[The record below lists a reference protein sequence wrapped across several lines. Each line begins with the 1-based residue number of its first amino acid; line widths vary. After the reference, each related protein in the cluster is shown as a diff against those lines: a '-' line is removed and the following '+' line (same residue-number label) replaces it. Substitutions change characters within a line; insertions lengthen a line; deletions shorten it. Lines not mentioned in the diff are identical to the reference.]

1 MNSTSTHS
9 RLRPTLLALTAAL
22 FAAPTFAQESTPP
35 EGGVIS
41 VNVQGRIEANDPT
54 NTVTSVLEG
63 EGNTGFVPVFDKNWN
78 EVNPQKQTVTVA
90 SAKNE
95 TGAATSATITLRMG
109 GSWHLTAKGS
119 AESRAARQE
128 RLGWMGMGYCE
139 VSDTAQD
146 ELELRDIPYTQY
158 SLILYLASDHTDA
171 ANKWAPVKVTSGET
185 VTYYSYP
192 NGPTED
198 NAAVSS
204 AENPGNWGAVADV
217 ISVDNT
223 GTYGHDVVLIPGL
236 SGDVSVDLGTH
247 GHPTCSGLAGLQIV
261 CTGEIILPIE
271 PVTFEGVPEGW
282 GTAPTEAYTATVS
295 GTTQLEL
302 LPLARQEPE
311 GARARNVM
319 YITGATNT
327 PTVYGIT
334 DETQGDKSTLE
345 RDVWLKV
352 SGGAYASI
360 IGGKDNG
367 WENNHANAI
376 NGNLLTEL
384 SGDVTATKVVGANV
398 GGGNGSND
406 GALPY
411 VGDTLVT
418 IAGNAKV
425 SGSIVGS
432 TVSQHRFVPTHTGN
446 STVRVYALQDTT
458 GDGGYAAAPT
468 AIVGGS
474 MSNVTNTNTSS
485 GATQTGNATVEVVLD
500 DGAGSFVKPIYGG
513 SANISNGTGSF
524 AITGNTAVTIDAN
537 GVTFLDG
544 IYAGGKGPKATVSST
559 ATVTLKGGVFI
570 GEVAPGVVTDETVTT
585 GTSALVIEAAEGKTV
600 DVSNAIIGTFDSTS
614 VTLSGGTLALGAMRL
629 PEATLAEG
637 ASGTITIALS
647 TADVAA
653 GSVTLCKFAGE
664 TVPEGLTV
672 SAPDLQVG
680 TWAAQVVEGNL
691 CYVRTD
697 AAQDITWTTPAE
709 GSNWSAGLPDF
720 KPGDNATFGTNEANE
735 SVTLDQDILAGS
747 VTVSGDYTLNGSGAL
762 SADTVTVAEG
772 GTLTLGKETLTSARY
787 VRLHI
792 TKRTASGNNAD
803 GIAVAEVALFKG
815 GEQLSWEGAT
825 AIATSTSGTHP
836 AANLING
843 NLNDK
848 WMWTAGTTFSVD
860 LTFDAGAGKTF
871 EFDGYNLATADQNGR
886 NPTVWEL
893 QVSNDGTSYTTVD
906 TRTYEDEVATAWVTK
921 SWISES
927 PLALSNPVFGDVAIT
942 VAEGVTVNGALTAAG
957 DIEGDV
963 TFGETGTLKLTAG
976 TFLMINGEVTAQEG
990 GIVLD
995 TSAVMAEGYVG
1006 QTFLVAQ
1013 KGLSFTGVPEG
1024 FVVNE
1029 VQMTDV
1035 LSQYI
1040 LAKDAPFPWKA
1051 TLTGDT
1057 TWTEATWMDANGEA
1071 IAPTQWEVISALRT
1085 SAVEITVNGTATLS
1099 DLPYYIGGLTVVGTA
1114 PLTLSGGP
1122 LHTSSLTVE
1131 AGAELHTDTAQ
1142 FVVTALNDETPA
1154 SVTVN
1159 GTWVMNT
1166 SSGYTLPAI
1175 SGTGTVVKTGAGT
1188 LSLGS
1193 GTTVTPIVR
1202 VEEGVLAL
1210 ASDGAYADIPNIEV
1224 VGDAIFGID
1233 KWNNTI
1239 TDAEATI
1246 TLIDGGAIRLQNGNG
1261 TNNHR
1266 NRKITAA
1273 VVVDNDGSVEKA
1285 ARILGSSNGNSSNF
1299 AGGIS
1304 GKGTLLFTGGNA
1316 NGYSI
1321 REVGVADGL
1330 DGVLKLRVAD
1340 ANSDGSGDGGAA
1352 RITFAVDSTYT
1363 GGTEI
1368 VNLLHTAAADA
1379 LGKGPVTIEATGRLV
1394 VDSGTTLNVY
1404 GAIKSAGTITG
1415 AIALQNGASIDA
1427 SAGAVTFDTLSV
1439 AEGATIPVTLPAEA
1453 AIGTEL
1459 ATWTTGSAD
1468 AVAFSADL
1476 AAGLALAVDGTT
1488 LKVVEGAPSV
1498 DLTWNT
1504 GAGDWATGLPGYA
1517 AGANVTFGPN
1527 TETGAENV
1535 VVPADTPAA
1544 GAVTISGDYALGAE
1558 NFGAASLEVTETG
1571 SLTLL
1576 GQPIS
1581 ARFVTFKP
1589 LMGGPISEF
1598 TLYLN
1603 GKEVDL
1609 SGMTLN
1615 SLSVTDATNAVDGS
1629 IGTEASFV
1637 VGNEGTFIQIDAGE
1651 GRLISFDSY
1660 NVATGADASK
1670 FPVGWNVLA
1679 RDTNDVTVD
1688 LDHPY
1693 TDIVGLQTPPTE
1705 AATYVWAEPKALAG
1719 STGSKLTVTDTVTIA
1734 GTVGGNGTI
1743 TAKSIAFAEGAT
1755 IKPTGVGYFIL
1766 TANEFTGK
1774 KELALDL
1781 SALNLPAEAD
1791 PTTNVYVLITS
1802 VKTDFTFTGVPE
1814 GYRVRNLGGNGYVL
1828 TKNFTQPFSAEV
1840 GAGTTTWANLKWTD
1854 AEGVEIPDPLL
1865 ELLAGDVANL
1875 EFALTATAEGAAVQV
1890 AAREPGTLTINESAY
1905 QLTLTTPTPVAFEPA
1920 ALTVNGDLYVGDGAL
1935 TLPAET
1941 TLNAKLTYA
1950 TFSRAV
1956 VSGKVTG
1963 TGSIVKTQGG
1973 TLAIAEGANI
1983 GVNIEVQAGA
1993 LAPAADTTLGA
2004 DLTLADGTT
2013 LDLSAGVPLAITG
2026 TLTVP
2031 GIVDGTDAP
2040 TITVNLAA
2048 DFVAT
2053 EEPQTLVT
2061 YTALDSGEL
2070 EPAAIAFTGVT
2081 AENWLV
2087 DFGEKAITV
2096 EAQATIPLPEGVV
2109 GDETGGFSEDAQAA
2123 ILGAVAGTEGVTSV
2137 TSVTLTLNGQSADTA
2152 TFNDLA
2158 ACVADLPLSVSV
2170 DENGV
2175 ATVTAAC
2182 NLTITSIEIAD
2193 GKVVV
2198 AATLTGADGETTP
2211 LTLNEG
2217 VKVELVPVTLDGTEP
2232 GDVLGTAEVGAD
2244 GALTLPSPE
2253 ATAGTVL
2260 FKVRLT
2266 PPTAQ

>member
-1 MNSTSTHS
+1 MNSTSTYS
-9 RLRPTLLALTAAL
+9 RLRPTLLALTALAGFYTHAELPTDALSYYSGFDTGTDFTPTQGDGRWNTADKSVGPTFVTIVGTNRAIDLAQTDGWTTSAGQTVLSADATAFTIAVRAKLGTADNGLL
-22 FAAPTFAQESTPP
+22 FAFGNKTNGGLAFRRDDAAGKFVISTGLDNERIVYTPTAPSDYVYRTYILTYDAAQEQSLTLYVDDATTAVGTGTV
-35 EGGVIS
+35 EGALIATQFQWSKRFAGMVGTETAGTGAIDAMGVWTKALS
-41 VNVQGRIEANDPT
+41 EEERAAALAAMAP
-54 NTVTSVLEG
+54 
-63 EGNTGFVPVFDKNWN
+63 
-78 EVNPQKQTVTVA
+78 
-90 SAKNE
+90 KNE
-95 TGAATSATITLRMG
+95 AITF
-109 GSWHLTAKGS
+109 TA
-119 AESRAARQE
+119 
-128 RLGWMGMGYCE
+128 
-139 VSDTAQD
+139 
-146 ELELRDIPYTQY
+146 I
-158 SLILYLASDHTDA
+158 
-171 ANKWAPVKVTSGET
+171 
-185 VTYYSYP
+185 
-192 NGPTED
+192 
-198 NAAVSS
+198 
-204 AENPGNWGAVADV
+204 
-217 ISVDNT
+217 
-223 GTYGHDVVLIPGL
+223 
-236 SGDVSVDLGTH
+236 
-247 GHPTCSGLAGLQIV
+247 
-261 CTGEIILPIE
+261 
-271 PVTFEGVPEGW
+271 PEGW
-282 GTAPTEAYTATVS
+282 GTVPTEAYPVEVADGTVS
-295 GTTQLEL
+295 LEAI
-302 LPLARQEPE
+302 PAARQTLDE
-311 GARARNVM
+311 RAANVAQVWD
-319 YITGATNT
+319 ATNT
-327 PTVYGIT
+327 PTVYGIG
-334 DETQGDKSTLE
+334 DEGVVIDEGNPIT
-345 RDVWLKV
+345 RDVWLKLSKANFATV
-352 SGGAYASI
+352 V
-360 IGGKDNG
+360 GGKGNG
-367 WENNHANAI
+367 WGEYGGTKGLANANAI
-376 NGNLLTEL
+376 TGNIVVELTGSGTRAQQVIGALTGCGNGG
-384 SGDVTATKVVGANV
+384 SGDAKPFA
-398 GGGNGSND
+398 GN
-406 GALPY
+406 
-411 VGDTLVT
+411 TLVT
-418 IAGNAKV
+418 IADGAKV
-425 SGSIVGS
+425 TGNVVGAVVAGH
-432 TVSQHRFVPTHTGN
+432 TKKQPFTGN
-446 STVRVYALQDTT
+446 STVRILALQDTVT
-458 GDGGYAAAPT
+458 DSHSLNGDVT
-468 AIVGGS
+468 AGHI
-474 MSNVTNTNTSS
+474 
-485 GATQTGNATVEVVLD
+485 
-500 DGAGSFVKPIYGG
+500 IGG
-513 SANISNGTGSF
+513 SATATAAADNRGNSGS
-524 AITGNTAVTIDAN
+524 AITGNTAVEVTLAEGTEGTFLPSIYGASFANDAAPHTVSGTSSVTIDAPV
-537 GVTFLDG
+537 GVTFFGD
-544 IYAGGKGPKATVSST
+544 IVAGGSGSGVSVAGAATL
-559 ATVTLKGGVFI
+559 TLKGGTF
-570 GEVAPGVVTDETVTT
+570 VANLLPVANGATT

-629 PEATLAEG
+629 PEPTLAAD

-647 TADVAA
+647 MEEIAD

-680 TWAAQVVEGNL
+680 TWAAQVVEGTL
-691 CYVRTD
+691 RYVRTD
-697 AAQDITWTTPAE
+697 AAQDLEWTTPAE
-709 GSNWSAGLPDF
+709 GTDWSDGLSGF

-735 SVTLDQDILAGS
+735 SVTLDQDILAGA

-762 SADTVTVAEG
+762 SADTVTVAED

-906 TRTYEDEVATAWVTK
+906 TRTYEDEVATAWATK
-921 SWISES
+921 SWIFEA

-957 DIEGDV
+957 GIVGDV

-976 TFLMINGEVTAQEG
+976 TFLMISGVVTAQEG
-990 GIVLD
+990 GVALD

-1006 QTFLVAQ
+1006 QTVLVAQ

-1040 LAKDAPFPWKA
+1040 LAKNAPFPWKA

-1057 TWTEATWMDANGEA
+1057 TWIKATWTAANGVTVDPA
-1071 IAPTQWEVISALRT
+1071 QWMVTYAPSVS
-1085 SAVEITVNGTATLS
+1085 VELTVESETTLS
-1099 DLPYYIGGLTVVGTA
+1099 DLPVAVGAITIKGTA

-1142 FVVTALNDETPA
+1142 FVVTALNDATPA

-1159 GTWVMNT
+1159 GTWVMNA

-1175 SGTGTVVKTGAGT
+1175 SGTGTVVKTGTGTLSLNSGTVVEPTLHIQAGT
-1188 LSLGS
+1188 LSLPSTS
-1193 GTTVTPIVR
+1193 GNGYGDFYTDVPNVIV
-1202 VEEGVLAL
+1202 EG
-1210 ASDGAYADIPNIEV
+1210 GATLSVPQWATNV
-1224 VGDAIFGID
+1224 
-1233 KWNNTI
+1233 K
-1239 TDAEATI
+1239 DAEATF
-1246 TLIDGGAIRLQNGNG
+1246 TLRNNAIFSFANGNSYD
-1261 TNNHR
+1261 
-1266 NRKITAA
+1266 NRDIAPKFLIE
-1273 VVVDNDGSVEKA
+1273 NDGTSPTSF
-1285 ARILGSSNGNSSNF
+1285 RGSSNGDNTKLT
-1299 AGGIS
+1299 GGIS
-1304 GKGTLLFTGGNA
+1304 GKGLILFEQGGS
-1316 NGYSI
+1316 NGYTVS
-1321 REVGVADGL
+1321 GVIADGA
-1330 DGVLKLRVAD
+1330 DGTLAVRVND
-1340 ANSDGSGDGGAA
+1340 TNST
-1352 RITFAVDSTYT
+1352 ITFSGANTYT

-1368 VNLLHTAAADA
+1368 MTSLTVSNADA
-1379 LGKGPVTIEATGRLV
+1379 LGRGPVSIAEGGTLTV
-1394 VDSGTTLNVY
+1394 SGTTLNVY
-1404 GAIKSAGTITG
+1404 GAIKSAGTIAG
-1415 AIALQNGASIDA
+1415 AIALQEGASIDA

-1439 AEGATIPVTLPAEA
+1439 AEGATIPVALPADVA
-1453 AIGTEL
+1453 VGTEL
-1459 ATWTTGSAD
+1459 ATWTTGPAD

-1488 LKVVEGAPSV
+1488 LKVVEGTPSG
-1498 DLTWNT
+1498 DLTWVT
-1504 GAGDWATGLPGYA
+1504 GSTDWTTGLPGYTE
-1517 AGANVTFGPN
+1517 GANVTFGPN

-1544 GAVTISGDYALGAE
+1544 GAVTVSGDYALGAE
-1558 NFGAASLEVTETG
+1558 NFGADSLAVTADG

-1576 GQPIS
+1576 SQPIS
-1581 ARFVTFKP
+1581 ARYVTFKP
-1589 LMGGPISEF
+1589 LMGGTISEF

-1615 SLSVTDATNAVDGS
+1615 SMSVTDAAQAVDGS
-1629 IGTEASFV
+1629 IDSEAVF
-1637 VGNEGTFIQIDAGE
+1637 GQGEGMQETFIQIDAGE

-1660 NVATGADASK
+1660 NVAAGATPTA
-1670 FPVGWNVLA
+1670 FPLYWYVLA

-1705 AATYVWAEPKALAG
+1705 AATYVWAEPRALSG
-1719 STGSKLTVTDTVTIA
+1719 STGSNLAITDTVTVA

-1781 SALNLPAEAD
+1781 SALNLPVEAA

-1802 VKTDFTFTGVPE
+1802 IATDFTFTGVPE
-1814 GYRVRNLGGNGYVL
+1814 GYRVRNLGGTGYVL
-1828 TKNFTQPFSAEV
+1828 TKDFKQPFTAQV
-1840 GAGTTTWANLKWTD
+1840 RGTANWEELTWTD
-1854 AEGVEIPDPLL
+1854 ADNVEIPQIIRGYLR
-1865 ELLAGDVANL
+1865 GDMANL
-1875 EFALTATAEGAAVQV
+1875 SLALTAADANARVYVDTAAPAS
-1890 AAREPGTLTINESAY
+1890 LTINASEH
-1905 QLTLTTPTPVAFEPA
+1905 QLTLASEGIVAFEPA

-1941 TLNAKLTYA
+1941 TLNATLTYA

-1956 VSGKVTG
+1956 VSGTVTG
-1963 TGSIVKTQGG
+1963 TGSIVKTGTG
-1973 TLAIAEGANI
+1973 TLAIAEGANV

-1993 LAPAADTTLGA
+1993 LASAVNTTLGA

-2013 LDLSAGVPLAITG
+2013 LDLSAGVPLNITG

-2031 GIVDGTDAP
+2031 GIVDEADAP
-2040 TITVNLAA
+2040 VITIALAT

-2053 EEPQTLVT
+2053 EEPKTLVT
-2061 YTALDSGEL
+2061 YAALASGGL
-2070 EPAAIAFTGVT
+2070 EPADIVFTGVT

-2123 ILGAVAGTEGVTSV
+2123 ILAAVAGTEGVTSV

-2158 ACVADLPLSVSV
+2158 ACVANLPLTVTV
-2170 DENGV
+2170 EEGV

-2198 AATLTGADGETTP
+2198 AATLTGADGEAKP
-2211 LTLNEG
+2211 LTLKSG

-2266 PPTAQ
+2266 PPSAE

>member
-803 GIAVAEVALFKG
+803 GIAVAEVTLFKG

-976 TFLMINGEVTAQEG
+976 TFLMISGVVTAQEG
-990 GIVLD
+990 GVALD

-1040 LAKDAPFPWKA
+1040 LAKNAPFPWKA
-1051 TLTGDT
+1051 TLSGDT
-1057 TWTEATWMDANGEA
+1057 TWIKATWTAANGVTVDPA
-1071 IAPTQWEVISALRT
+1071 QWMVTYAPSVS
-1085 SAVEITVNGTATLS
+1085 VELTVESKTTLS
-1099 DLPYYIGGLTVVGTA
+1099 DLPVAVGAITVKGTA
-1114 PLTLSGGP
+1114 PLTLSGGQ

-1142 FVVTALNDETPA
+1142 FVVTALNDETPV

-1175 SGTGTVVKTGAGT
+1175 SGTGTVVKTGTGT
-1188 LSLGS
+1188 LSLNS
-1193 GTTVTPIVR
+1193 GTVVEPTLHIQAGTFSLPSTSSSGYGTVYTDVPNVIV
-1202 VEEGVLAL
+1202 EG
-1210 ASDGAYADIPNIEV
+1210 GATLSVPQWATNV
-1224 VGDAIFGID
+1224 R
-1233 KWNNTI
+1233 
-1239 TDAEATI
+1239 DAEATF
-1246 TLIDGGAIRLQNGNG
+1246 TLRNNAIFSFANGNSYD
-1261 TNNHR
+1261 
-1266 NRKITAA
+1266 NRDIAPKFLIE
-1273 VVVDNDGSVEKA
+1273 NDGTSPTSF
-1285 ARILGSSNGNSSNF
+1285 RGSSNGDNTKLT
-1299 AGGIS
+1299 GGIS
-1304 GKGTLLFTGGNA
+1304 GKGLILFEQGGS
-1316 NGYSI
+1316 NGYTVS
-1321 REVGVADGL
+1321 GVIADGA
-1330 DGVLKLRVAD
+1330 DGTLAVRVND
-1340 ANSDGSGDGGAA
+1340 TNST
-1352 RITFAVDSTYT
+1352 ITFSGANTYT

-1368 VNLLHTAAADA
+1368 MTSLTVSNADA
-1379 LGKGPVTIEATGRLV
+1379 LGRGAVSIAEGGTLTVNG
-1394 VDSGTTLNVY
+1394 STTLNVY
-1404 GAIKSAGTITG
+1404 GAIKSAGTIAG
-1415 AIALQNGASIDA
+1415 AIALQEGASIDA
-1427 SAGAVTFDTLSV
+1427 SAGAVAFDTLSV
-1439 AEGATIPVTLPAEA
+1439 AEGVTIPVTLPAEA

-1459 ATWTTGSAD
+1459 VTWTTGPAD
-1468 AVAFSADL
+1468 AAAFSAEL
-1476 AAGLALAVDGTT
+1476 AAGLALAVEGTT
-1488 LKVVEGAPSV
+1488 LKVVEGAPAG
-1498 DLTWNT
+1498 DLTWVT
-1504 GAGDWATGLPGYA
+1504 GSADWTTGLPGYA
-1517 AGANVTFGPN
+1517 AGANVTFGAN

-1544 GAVTISGDYALGAE
+1544 GAITVSGDYALGAE
-1558 NFGAASLEVTETG
+1558 
-1571 SLTLL
+1571 
-1576 GQPIS
+1576 
-1581 ARFVTFKP
+1581 
-1589 LMGGPISEF
+1589 
-1598 TLYLN
+1598 
-1603 GKEVDL
+1603 
-1609 SGMTLN
+1609 
-1615 SLSVTDATNAVDGS
+1615 
-1629 IGTEASFV
+1629 
-1637 VGNEGTFIQIDAGE
+1637 
-1651 GRLISFDSY
+1651 
-1660 NVATGADASK
+1660 
-1670 FPVGWNVLA
+1670 
-1679 RDTNDVTVD
+1679 
-1688 LDHPY
+1688 
-1693 TDIVGLQTPPTE
+1693 
-1705 AATYVWAEPKALAG
+1705 
-1719 STGSKLTVTDTVTIA
+1719 
-1734 GTVGGNGTI
+1734 
-1743 TAKSIAFAEGAT
+1743 
-1755 IKPTGVGYFIL
+1755 
-1766 TANEFTGK
+1766 
-1774 KELALDL
+1774 
-1781 SALNLPAEAD
+1781 
-1791 PTTNVYVLITS
+1791 
-1802 VKTDFTFTGVPE
+1802 
-1814 GYRVRNLGGNGYVL
+1814 
-1828 TKNFTQPFSAEV
+1828 
-1840 GAGTTTWANLKWTD
+1840 
-1854 AEGVEIPDPLL
+1854 
-1865 ELLAGDVANL
+1865 
-1875 EFALTATAEGAAVQV
+1875 
-1890 AAREPGTLTINESAY
+1890 
-1905 QLTLTTPTPVAFEPA
+1905 
-1920 ALTVNGDLYVGDGAL
+1920 
-1935 TLPAET
+1935 
-1941 TLNAKLTYA
+1941 
-1950 TFSRAV
+1950 
-1956 VSGKVTG
+1956 
-1963 TGSIVKTQGG
+1963 TQGHG
-1973 TLAIAEGANI
+1973 GWLAHPPRSAH
-1983 GVNIEVQAGA
+1983 
-1993 LAPAADTTLGA
+1993 LCPLRHLHAA
-2004 DLTLADGTT
+2004 
-2013 LDLSAGVPLAITG
+2013 
-2026 TLTVP
+2026 
-2031 GIVDGTDAP
+2031 
-2040 TITVNLAA
+2040 
-2048 DFVAT
+2048 
-2053 EEPQTLVT
+2053 
-2061 YTALDSGEL
+2061 
-2070 EPAAIAFTGVT
+2070 
-2081 AENWLV
+2081 
-2087 DFGEKAITV
+2087 FGWH
-2096 EAQATIPLPEGVV
+2096 
-2109 GDETGGFSEDAQAA
+2109 
-2123 ILGAVAGTEGVTSV
+2123 
-2137 TSVTLTLNGQSADTA
+2137 
-2152 TFNDLA
+2152 
-2158 ACVADLPLSVSV
+2158 
-2170 DENGV
+2170 
-2175 ATVTAAC
+2175 
-2182 NLTITSIEIAD
+2182 
-2193 GKVVV
+2193 
-2198 AATLTGADGETTP
+2198 
-2211 LTLNEG
+2211 
-2217 VKVELVPVTLDGTEP
+2217 
-2232 GDVLGTAEVGAD
+2232 
-2244 GALTLPSPE
+2244 
-2253 ATAGTVL
+2253 
-2260 FKVRLT
+2260 
-2266 PPTAQ
+2266 

>member
-1 MNSTSTHS
+1 MNSTSPHS

-22 FAAPTFAQESTPP
+22 FAAPTFAQESGEAYAQT
-35 EGGVIS
+35 IS
-41 VNVQGRIEANDPT
+41 VNFAKGTANFVPDTEDSYGLEPVPGSVWTDVEGKSGTDISIGTGDSVATMTFEANNNFSMVDGFGDFTPGAPFMGSYLADNSHGGKDLGPT
-54 NTVTSVLEG
+54 ITVSGVPFSSYDVIVYFSVDANNGHDSKFL
-63 EGNTGFVPVFDKNWN
+63 PV
-78 EVNPQKQTVTVA
+78 EVNGDLYTWKEGATVKVDGGSITAIDAGDYFGYA
-90 SAKNE
+90 SAKDTVTEDSTPEYGKNALRI
-95 TGAATSATITLRMG
+95 TGL
-109 GSWHLTAKGS
+109 
-119 AESRAARQE
+119 
-128 RLGWMGMGYCE
+128 
-139 VSDTAQD
+139 
-146 ELELRDIPYTQY
+146 
-158 SLILYLASDHTDA
+158 
-171 ANKWAPVKVTSGET
+171 SGET
-185 VTYYSYP
+185 LTIQCAKQVK
-192 NGPTED
+192 NGNTWVARGTI
-198 NAAVSS
+198 AAF
-204 AENPGNWGAVADV
+204 
-217 ISVDNT
+217 
-223 GTYGHDVVLIPGL
+223 
-236 SGDVSVDLGTH
+236 
-247 GHPTCSGLAGLQIV
+247 QIV

-282 GTAPTEAYTATVS
+282 GTAPTEAYTDTVS

-319 YITGATNT
+319 HITGATNT

-334 DETQGDKSTLE
+334 DSTQGDKSTLE

-367 WENNHANAI
+367 WENNHANHI
-376 NGNLLTEL
+376 TGNLLVEL
-384 SGDVTATKVVGANV
+384 TGEGTTAQTVVGSNI
-398 GGGNGSND
+398 GGSNGAGGEGD
-406 GALPY
+406 GMTFT
-411 VGDTLVT
+411 GDTLVT
-418 IAGNAKV
+418 LTDGAKV
-425 SGSIVGS
+425 SGTVVGS
-432 TVSQHRFVPTHTGN
+432 GVSQHRKRPVHNGN
-446 STVRVYALQDTT
+446 ATVRVYTLQDEN
-458 GDGGYAAAPT
+458 GDSGNYQAISS
-468 AIVGGS
+468 AIVGGAV
-474 MSNVTNTNTSS
+474 SNVS
-485 GATQTGNATVEVVLD
+485 GNQQDPNWASALPITGNTAVEVVLNE
-500 DGAGSFVKPIYGG
+500 GSGTFAKTIYGG
-513 SANISNGTGSF
+513 SCNVDQGTGSF

-537 GVTFLDG
+537 GVTFPDG
-544 IYAGGKGPKATVSST
+544 IYAGGKGPKATVSGT

-570 GEVAPGVVTDETVTT
+570 GEVAPGVVTDETVTS

-629 PEATLAEG
+629 PEPTLAAD

-647 TADVAA
+647 MEEIAD

-680 TWAAQVVEGNL
+680 TWAAQVVEGTL
-691 CYVRTD
+691 RYVRTD
-697 AAQDITWTTPAE
+697 AAQDLEWTTPAE
-709 GSNWSAGLPDF
+709 GTDWSDGLSGF

-762 SADTVTVAEG
+762 SADTVTVAED

-906 TRTYEDEVATAWVTK
+906 TRTYEDEVATAWATK
-921 SWISES
+921 SWIFEA

-957 DIEGDV
+957 GIVGDV

-976 TFLMINGEVTAQEG
+976 TFLMISGVVTAQEG
-990 GIVLD
+990 GVALD

-1040 LAKDAPFPWKA
+1040 LAKNAPFPWKA
-1051 TLTGDT
+1051 TLSGDT
-1057 TWTEATWMDANGEA
+1057 TWIEATWTAANGVTVDPA
-1071 IAPTQWEVISALRT
+1071 QWMVTYAPSVS
-1085 SAVEITVNGTATLS
+1085 VELTVESETTLS
-1099 DLPYYIGGLTVVGTA
+1099 DLPVAVGAITVKGTA
-1114 PLTLSGGP
+1114 PLTLSGGQ

-1142 FVVTALNDETPA
+1142 FVVTALNDETPV

-1159 GTWVMNT
+1159 GTWVMNA

-1175 SGTGTVVKTGAGT
+1175 SGTGSIVKTGTGT

-1394 VDSGTTLNVY
+1394 VDSGSTLNVY
-1404 GAIKSAGTITG
+1404 GAIKNAGTITG
-1415 AIALQNGASIDA
+1415 AIALQEGASIDA

-1439 AEGATIPVTLPAEA
+1439 AEGATIPVALPADVA
-1453 AIGTEL
+1453 VGTEL
-1459 ATWTTGSAD
+1459 ATWTTGPAD
-1468 AVAFSADL
+1468 AAAFSADL

-1488 LKVVEGAPSV
+1488 LKVVEGAPSG
-1498 DLTWNT
+1498 DLTWVT
-1504 GAGDWATGLPGYA
+1504 GAGDWTTGLPGYA
-1517 AGANVTFGPN
+1517 EGANVTFGAN
-1527 TETGAENV
+1527 DVVENV

-1544 GAVTISGDYALGAE
+1544 GAITVSGDYALGAE
-1558 NFGAASLEVTETG
+1558 NFGADSLEVTADG

-1581 ARFVTFKP
+1581 ARYVTFMP
-1589 LMGGPISEF
+1589 LSTGTISEF

-1609 SGMTLN
+1609 EGMTIGGVD
-1615 SLSVTDATNAVDGS
+1615 SAVNAVDGS
-1629 IGTEASFV
+1629 FGTETALTQ
-1637 VGNEGTFIQIDAGE
+1637 GTFIQIDAGE
-1651 GRLISFDSY
+1651 GKTISFDSY
-1660 NVATGADASK
+1660 NVAAGADVST
-1670 FPVGWNVLA
+1670 FPGGWYL
-1679 RDTNDVTVD
+1679 
-1688 LDHPY
+1688 
-1693 TDIVGLQTPPTE
+1693 
-1705 AATYVWAEPKALAG
+1705 LAG
-1719 STGSKLTVTDTVTIA
+1719 STQTPNLPADIKALVSMADEEAPVAGAYLWETPRALSGSTGSNLAITDTVTVA

-1781 SALNLPAEAD
+1781 SALNLPVEAA

-1802 VKTDFTFTGVPE
+1802 IATDFTFTGVPE
-1814 GYRVRNLGGNGYVL
+1814 GYRVRNLGGTGYVL
-1828 TKNFTQPFSAEV
+1828 TKDFKQPFTAQV
-1840 GAGTTTWANLKWTD
+1840 RGTANWEELTWTD
-1854 AEGVEIPDPLL
+1854 ADNVEIPQIIRGYLR
-1865 ELLAGDVANL
+1865 GDMANL
-1875 EFALTATAEGAAVQV
+1875 SLALTAADANARVYVDTAAPAS
-1890 AAREPGTLTINESAY
+1890 LTINASEH
-1905 QLTLTTPTPVAFEPA
+1905 QLTLASEGIVAFEPA

-1935 TLPAET
+1935 MLPAET
-1941 TLNAKLTYA
+1941 TLNATLTYA
-1950 TFSRAV
+1950 TFSEDEVA
-1956 VSGKVTG
+1956 GTVTG
-1963 TGSIVKTQGG
+1963 TGSIVKTGTG
-1973 TLAIAEGANI
+1973 TLAIAEGANV

-1993 LAPAADTTLGA
+1993 LAPAANTTLVN
-2004 DLTLADGTT
+2004 LTLADGTT
-2013 LDLSAGVPLAITG
+2013 LDLSAGLPLAIKG

-2031 GIVDGTDAP
+2031 GVVDEAETP
-2040 TITVNLAA
+2040 VITIALAA

-2061 YTALDSGEL
+2061 YAELASGGL
-2070 EPAAIAFTGVT
+2070 EPADIAFTGVT

-2087 DFGEKAITV
+2087 DFGATAITV

-2109 GDETGGFSEDAQAA
+2109 GDETGGFSEVAQAA
-2123 ILGAVAGTEGVTSV
+2123 ILGAVAGNEGVTSV
-2137 TSVTLTLNGQSADTA
+2137 GSVTLTLNGQSADTA

-2158 ACVADLPLSVSV
+2158 ACVTNLPLTVTV
-2170 DENGV
+2170 EEGV

-2198 AATLTGADGETTP
+2198 AAALTGADGETTP

-2232 GDVLGTAEVGAD
+2232 GAALGEATVEAD
-2244 GALTLPSPE
+2244 GALTLPSPD

>member
-41 VNVQGRIEANDPT
+41 VNVQGRIEANEPT

-963 TFGETGTLKLTAG
+963 TFGETGTLKLTDG

-1013 KGLSFTGVPEG
+1013 TGLTFANLPEG

-1051 TLTGDT
+1051 TLAGNT
-1057 TWTEATWMDANGEA
+1057 TWIEATWTDANGGA
-1071 IAPTQWEVISALRT
+1071 LDPAQWSVTYAPSVSVELTVESETTLSNLP
-1085 SAVEITVNGTATLS
+1085 SAVGAITVK
-1099 DLPYYIGGLTVVGTA
+1099 GTA
-1114 PLTLSGGP
+1114 PLTLSGGQ

-1142 FVVTALNDETPA
+1142 FVVTALNDETPV

-1159 GTWVMNT
+1159 GTWVMNA

-1175 SGTGTVVKTGAGT
+1175 SGTGTVVKTGTGT
-1188 LSLGS
+1188 LSLNS
-1193 GTTVTPIVR
+1193 GTVVEPTLHIQAGTFSLPSTSSSGYGTVYTDVPNVIV
-1202 VEEGVLAL
+1202 EG
-1210 ASDGAYADIPNIEV
+1210 GATLSVPQWATNV
-1224 VGDAIFGID
+1224 
-1233 KWNNTI
+1233 K
-1239 TDAEATI
+1239 DAEATF
-1246 TLIDGGAIRLQNGNG
+1246 TLRNNAIFSFANGNSYD
-1261 TNNHR
+1261 
-1266 NRKITAA
+1266 NRDIAPKFLIE
-1273 VVVDNDGSVEKA
+1273 NDGTSPTSF
-1285 ARILGSSNGNSSNF
+1285 RGSSNGDNTKLT
-1299 AGGIS
+1299 GGIS
-1304 GKGTLLFTGGNA
+1304 GKGLILFEQGGS
-1316 NGYSI
+1316 NGYTVS
-1321 REVGVADGL
+1321 GVIADGA
-1330 DGVLKLRVAD
+1330 DGTLAVRVND
-1340 ANSDGSGDGGAA
+1340 TNST
-1352 RITFAVDSTYT
+1352 ITFSGANTYT

-1368 VNLLHTAAADA
+1368 MTGLTVSNADA
-1379 LGKGPVTIEATGRLV
+1379 LGRGSVSIAEGGTLTVNG
-1394 VDSGTTLNVY
+1394 STTLNVY
-1404 GAIKSAGTITG
+1404 GAIKSAGTIAG
-1415 AIALQNGASIDA
+1415 AIALQEGAFIDA

-1439 AEGATIPVTLPAEA
+1439 AEGVTIPVTLPAEV

-1459 ATWTTGSAD
+1459 ATWTTGPAD
-1468 AVAFSADL
+1468 AAAFSADL

-1488 LKVVEGAPSV
+1488 LKVVEGAPSG
-1498 DLTWNT
+1498 DLTWVT
-1504 GAGDWATGLPGYA
+1504 GAGDWTTGLPGYA
-1517 AGANVTFGPN
+1517 EGANVTFGAN
-1527 TETGAENV
+1527 DVVENV

-1544 GAVTISGDYALGAE
+1544 GAVTISGDYAFGAE
-1558 NFGAASLEVTETG
+1558 NFGADSLEVTADG

-1581 ARFVTFKP
+1581 ARYVTFMA
-1589 LMGGPISEF
+1589 LSAGNISEF

-1609 SGMTLN
+1609 EGMTIGGVE
-1615 SLSVTDATNAVDGS
+1615 SAMNAVDGS
-1629 IGTEASFV
+1629 TETEATF
-1637 VGNEGTFIQIDAGE
+1637 GQARTFIQIDAGE
-1651 GRLISFDSY
+1651 GKTISFDSY

-1670 FPVGWNVLA
+1670 FPVGWYVLA

-1705 AATYVWAEPKALAG
+1705 AATYVWAEPRALSG
-1719 STGSKLTVTDTVTIA
+1719 STGSNLAITDTVTVA

-1791 PTTNVYVLITS
+1791 PTTNVYVLITLIP
-1802 VKTDFTFTGVPE
+1802 TDFTFTGVPE
-1814 GYRVRNLGGNGYVL
+1814 GYRVRNLGGYGYVL
-1828 TKNFTQPFSAEV
+1828 TKEFTQPFTAEV

-1854 AEGVEIPDPLL
+1854 AEGVEIPDPIL

-1905 QLTLTTPTPVAFEPA
+1905 QLTLTTPTPVEFAPK

-1941 TLNAKLTYA
+1941 TLNATLTYA
-1950 TFSRAV
+1950 TFSEDEVA
-1956 VSGKVTG
+1956 GTVTG

-1973 TLAIAEGANI
+1973 ALAIAEGANV

-1993 LAPAADTTLGA
+1993 LAPATNTTLVN
-2004 DLTLADGTT
+2004 LTLADGTT
-2013 LDLSAGVPLAITG
+2013 LDLSAGLPLAIKG

-2031 GIVDGTDAP
+2031 GVVDEAETP
-2040 TITVNLAA
+2040 VITIALAA

-2061 YTALDSGEL
+2061 YAELASGGL
-2070 EPAAIAFTGVT
+2070 EPADIAFTGVT

-2087 DFGEKAITV
+2087 DFGATAITV
-2096 EAQATIPLPEGVV
+2096 EALATIPLPEGVV

-2137 TSVTLTLNGQSADTA
+2137 GSVTLTLNGQSADTA

-2158 ACVADLPLSVSV
+2158 ACVTDLPLAVTV

-2175 ATVTAAC
+2175 ATVEAAC
-2182 NLTITSIEIAD
+2182 NLTITSLEIAD

-2198 AATLTGADGETTP
+2198 AATLSDTLNATA
-2211 LTLNEG
+2211 LTLKPG
-2217 VKVELVPVTLDGTEP
+2217 VMVELVPVTLDGTEP
-2232 GDVLGTAEVGAD
+2232 GAALGETTVGED

-2266 PPTAQ
+2266 PPTAE

>member
-1 MNSTSTHS
+1 MNSTSPHS

-22 FAAPTFAQESTPP
+22 FAAPTFAQESGEAYAQT
-35 EGGVIS
+35 IS
-41 VNVQGRIEANDPT
+41 VNFAKGTANFVPDTEDSYGLEPVPGSVWTDVEGKSGTDISIGTGDSVATMTFEANNNFSMVDGFGDFTPGAPFMGSYLADNSHGGKDLGPT
-54 NTVTSVLEG
+54 ITVSGVPFSSYDVIVYFSVDANNGHDSKFL
-63 EGNTGFVPVFDKNWN
+63 PV
-78 EVNPQKQTVTVA
+78 EVNGDLYTWKEGATVKVDGGSITAIDAGDYFGYA
-90 SAKNE
+90 SAKDTVTEDSTPEYGKNALRI
-95 TGAATSATITLRMG
+95 TGL
-109 GSWHLTAKGS
+109 
-119 AESRAARQE
+119 
-128 RLGWMGMGYCE
+128 
-139 VSDTAQD
+139 
-146 ELELRDIPYTQY
+146 
-158 SLILYLASDHTDA
+158 
-171 ANKWAPVKVTSGET
+171 SGET
-185 VTYYSYP
+185 LTIQCAKQVK
-192 NGPTED
+192 NGNTWVARGTI
-198 NAAVSS
+198 AAF
-204 AENPGNWGAVADV
+204 
-217 ISVDNT
+217 
-223 GTYGHDVVLIPGL
+223 
-236 SGDVSVDLGTH
+236 
-247 GHPTCSGLAGLQIV
+247 QIV

-282 GTAPTEAYTATVS
+282 GTAPTEAYTDTVS

-319 YITGATNT
+319 HVTGATNT

-367 WENNHANAI
+367 WKENHANAI

-398 GGGNGSND
+398 GGGNGSDN

-411 VGDTLVT
+411 VGDTLIT

-425 SGSIVGS
+425 AGSIVGS
-432 TVSQHRFVPTHTGN
+432 TVSQHRFTPTHTGN
-446 STVRVYALQDTT
+446 STVRIYALQDTN
-458 GDGGYAAAPT
+458 GEGGYAAAPT

-474 MSNVTNTNTSS
+474 MSNVTNKNTDS

-537 GVTFLDG
+537 GVTFPDG
-544 IYAGGKGPKATVSST
+544 IYAGGKGPKATVSGT

-570 GEVAPGVVTDETVTT
+570 GEVAPGVVTDETVTS

-600 DVSNAIIGTFDSTS
+600 DLSNAIIGDFDSTS
-614 VTLSGGTLALGAMRL
+614 VTLSGGTLALGDQRL
-629 PEATLAEG
+629 PEATLAEDP
-637 ASGTITIALS
+637 SGTISIALS

-653 GSVTLCKFAGE
+653 GSVTLFKFAGE
-664 TVPEGLTV
+664 AVPETLTV

-680 TWAAQVVEGNL
+680 TWAAQVVEGTL
-691 CYVRTD
+691 RYVRTD
-697 AAQDITWTTPAE
+697 AAQNLTWATPAE
-709 GSNWSAGLPDF
+709 GTDWSDGLSGF

-735 SVTLDQDILAGS
+735 SVTLDQDILAGA
-747 VTVSGDYTLNGSGAL
+747 VTVSGDYTLNGNGAL
-762 SADTVTVAEG
+762 TADTVTVAEG
-772 GTLTLGKETLTSARY
+772 GTLTLGTSNFASARY
-787 VRLHI
+787 VRWSP
-792 TKRTASGNNAD
+792 TARTTTGNNTNQ
-803 GIAVAEVALFKG
+803 GVALSEFG
-815 GEQLSWEGAT
+815 LYWFGERVDMTGAT
-825 AIATSTSGTHP
+825 VTATQAQSVGSDNNHHEAAYLLDGNTSTKWYWSAAP
-836 AANLING
+836 A
-843 NLNDK
+843 
-848 WMWTAGTTFSVD
+848 TFTNCSI
-860 LTFDAGAGKTF
+860 TFDAGEGQAF
-871 EFDGYNLATADQNGR
+871 VFDAYNLAMADQNGR
-886 NPTVWEL
+886 NPREWKLEI
-893 QVSNDGTSYTTVD
+893 SNDNSTWTLLDQQSFTTEEANTWTSSAWL
-906 TRTYEDEVATAWVTK
+906 DEAFQVGQVR
-921 SWISES
+921 
-927 PLALSNPVFGDVAIT
+927 NVAIT
-942 VAEGVTVNGALTAAG
+942 VAEGVTVKGVLTAAG
-957 DIEGDV
+957 GIVGDV

-976 TFLMINGEVTAQEG
+976 TFLMINGAVTAQEG
-990 GIVLD
+990 GVVLD
-995 TSAVMAEGYVG
+995 TSAVLTESYVG

-1051 TLTGDT
+1051 TLSDDT
-1057 TWTEATWMDANGEA
+1057 TWIEATWTDANGGT
-1071 IAPTQWEVISALRT
+1071 IAPAQWMVTYAPSV
-1085 SAVEITVNGTATLS
+1085 SVELTVDSEATLS
-1099 DLPYYIGGLTVVGTA
+1099 DLPVAVGAITIKGSA

-1142 FVVTALNDETPA
+1142 FVVTALNDATPA

-1175 SGTGTVVKTGAGT
+1175 SGTGSIVKTGTGT
-1188 LSLGS
+1188 LSLNS
-1193 GTTVTPIVR
+1193 GTVVEPTLHIQAGTFSLPSTSSSGYGTVYTDVPNVIV
-1202 VEEGVLAL
+1202 EG
-1210 ASDGAYADIPNIEV
+1210 GATLSVPQWATNV
-1224 VGDAIFGID
+1224 
-1233 KWNNTI
+1233 K
-1239 TDAEATI
+1239 DAEATF
-1246 TLIDGGAIRLQNGNG
+1246 TLRNNAIFSFANGNSYD
-1261 TNNHR
+1261 
-1266 NRKITAA
+1266 NRDIAPKFLIE
-1273 VVVDNDGSVEKA
+1273 NDGTSPTSF
-1285 ARILGSSNGNSSNF
+1285 RGSSNGDNTKLT
-1299 AGGIS
+1299 GGIS
-1304 GKGTLLFTGGNA
+1304 GKGLILFEQGGS
-1316 NGYSI
+1316 NGYTVS
-1321 REVGVADGL
+1321 GVIADGA
-1330 DGVLKLRVAD
+1330 DGTLAVRVND
-1340 ANSDGSGDGGAA
+1340 TNST
-1352 RITFAVDSTYT
+1352 ITFSGANTYT

-1368 VNLLHTAAADA
+1368 MTGLTVSNADA
-1379 LGKGPVTIEATGRLV
+1379 LGRGPVSIAEGGTLTV
-1394 VDSGTTLNVY
+1394 SGTTLNVY
-1404 GAIKSAGTITG
+1404 GAIKSAGTIAG
-1415 AIALQNGASIDA
+1415 AIALQEGASIDA
-1427 SAGAVTFDTLSV
+1427 SAGAVAFDTLSV
-1439 AEGATIPVTLPAEA
+1439 AEGLTIPVTLPTNVAAE
-1453 AIGTEL
+1453 TVL
-1459 ATWTTGSAD
+1459 ATWASGPTNAS
-1468 AVAFSADL
+1468 AFSAEL
-1476 AAGLALAVDGTT
+1476 PEGFVLAVEDNS
-1488 LKVVEGAPSV
+1488 LKVVVFVPAE
-1498 DLTWNT
+1498 DLTWNN

-1517 AGANVTFGPN
+1517 EGANVTFGAN
-1527 TETGAENV
+1527 DGVENV

-1544 GAVTISGDYALGAE
+1544 GAVTVSGDYALGAE
-1558 NFGAASLEVTETG
+1558 NFGATSLEVTETG

-1670 FPVGWNVLA
+1670 FPVGWYVLA

-1719 STGSKLTVTDTVTIA
+1719 SAGSNLAITDTVTIA

-1743 TAKSIAFAEGAT
+1743 TAKTIDFAEGAT

-1802 VKTDFTFTGVPE
+1802 IPTDFTFTGVPE
-1814 GYRVRNLGGNGYVL
+1814 GYRVRNLGGYGYVL
-1828 TKNFTQPFSAEV
+1828 TKEFTQPFTAEV

-1854 AEGVEIPDPLL
+1854 AEGVEIPDPIL

-1935 TLPAET
+1935 MLPAET

-1983 GVNIEVQAGA
+1983 GVNIDVQAGA
-1993 LAPAADTTLGA
+1993 LAPAADTTLVS
-2004 DLTLADGTT
+2004 LTLADGTT
-2013 LDLSAGVPLAITG
+2013 LDLSAGLPLAIKG

-2031 GIVDGTDAP
+2031 GVVDETDAP

-2061 YTALDSGEL
+2061 YAALASGRL
-2070 EPAAIAFTGVT
+2070 EPADIVFTGVT

-2137 TSVTLTLNGQSADTA
+2137 ASVTLTLNGQSADTA

-2158 ACVADLPLSVSV
+2158 ACVTNLPLSVTV

-2198 AATLTGADGETTP
+2198 AATLTGADGEAKP
-2211 LTLNEG
+2211 LTLKSG

-2253 ATAGTVL
+2253 AASGTVL

-2266 PPTAQ
+2266 PPSAE

>member
-1 MNSTSTHS
+1 MNSTSPHS

-22 FAAPTFAQESTPP
+22 FAAPTFAQESGEAYAQT
-35 EGGVIS
+35 IS
-41 VNVQGRIEANDPT
+41 VNFAKGTANFVPDTEDSYGLEPVPGSVWTDVEGKSGTDISIGTGDSVATMTFEANNNFSMVDGFGDFTPGAPFMGSYLADNSHGGKDLGPT
-54 NTVTSVLEG
+54 ITVSGVPFSSYDVIVYFSVDANNGHDSKFL
-63 EGNTGFVPVFDKNWN
+63 PV
-78 EVNPQKQTVTVA
+78 EVNGDLYTWKEGATVKVDGGSITAIDAGDYFGYA
-90 SAKNE
+90 SAKDTVTEDSTPEYGKNALRI
-95 TGAATSATITLRMG
+95 TGL
-109 GSWHLTAKGS
+109 
-119 AESRAARQE
+119 
-128 RLGWMGMGYCE
+128 
-139 VSDTAQD
+139 
-146 ELELRDIPYTQY
+146 
-158 SLILYLASDHTDA
+158 
-171 ANKWAPVKVTSGET
+171 SGET
-185 VTYYSYP
+185 LTIQCAKQVK
-192 NGPTED
+192 NGNTWVARGTI
-198 NAAVSS
+198 AAF
-204 AENPGNWGAVADV
+204 
-217 ISVDNT
+217 
-223 GTYGHDVVLIPGL
+223 
-236 SGDVSVDLGTH
+236 
-247 GHPTCSGLAGLQIV
+247 QIV

-282 GTAPTEAYTATVS
+282 GTAPTEAYTDTVS

-319 YITGATNT
+319 HITGATNT

-334 DETQGDKSTLE
+334 DSTQGDKSTLD

-367 WENNHANAI
+367 WENNHANHI
-376 NGNLLTEL
+376 TGNLLVELTGEGTTE
-384 SGDVTATKVVGANV
+384 GTTAQTVVGSNI
-398 GGGNGSND
+398 GGSNGAGGEGD
-406 GALPY
+406 GMTFT
-411 VGDTLVT
+411 GDTLVT
-418 IAGNAKV
+418 LTDGAKV
-425 SGSIVGS
+425 SGTVVGS
-432 TVSQHRFVPTHTGN
+432 GVSQHRKRPVHNGN
-446 STVRVYALQDTT
+446 ATVRVYTLQDEN
-458 GDGGYAAAPT
+458 GDSGNYQAISS
-468 AIVGGS
+468 AIVGGAV
-474 MSNVTNTNTSS
+474 SNVS
-485 GATQTGNATVEVVLD
+485 GNQQDPNWASALPITGNTAVEVVLNE
-500 DGAGSFVKPIYGG
+500 GSGTFAKTIYGG
-513 SANISNGTGSF
+513 SCNVDQGTGSF

-537 GVTFLDG
+537 GVTFPDG
-544 IYAGGKGPKATVSST
+544 IYAGGKGPKATVSGT

-629 PEATLAEG
+629 PEATLAAD
-637 ASGTITIALS
+637 ASSTITIALS
-647 TADVAA
+647 MEEIAD

-762 SADTVTVAEG
+762 SADTVTVAED

-906 TRTYEDEVATAWVTK
+906 TRTYEDEVATAWATK
-921 SWISES
+921 SWIFEA

-957 DIEGDV
+957 GIVGDV

-976 TFLMINGEVTAQEG
+976 TFLMISGVVTAQEG
-990 GIVLD
+990 GVALD
-995 TSAVMAEGYVG
+995 TSVVMAEGYVG

-1040 LAKDAPFPWKA
+1040 LAKNAPFPWKA

-1057 TWTEATWMDANGEA
+1057 TWIEATWTDANGVTV
-1071 IAPTQWEVISALRT
+1071 APAQWMVTYAPSV
-1085 SAVEITVNGTATLS
+1085 SVELTVESETTLS
-1099 DLPYYIGGLTVVGTA
+1099 DLPVAVGAITVKGTA
-1114 PLTLSGGP
+1114 PLTLSGGQ
-1122 LHTSSLTVE
+1122 LHTSSLIVE

-1142 FVVTALNDETPA
+1142 FVVTALNDETPV

-1175 SGTGTVVKTGAGT
+1175 SGTGSIVKTGTGT
-1188 LSLGS
+1188 LSLNS
-1193 GTTVTPIVR
+1193 GTVVEPTLHIQAGTFSLPSTSSSGYGTVYTDVPNVIV
-1202 VEEGVLAL
+1202 EG
-1210 ASDGAYADIPNIEV
+1210 GATLSVPQWATNV
-1224 VGDAIFGID
+1224 
-1233 KWNNTI
+1233 K
-1239 TDAEATI
+1239 DAEATF
-1246 TLIDGGAIRLQNGNG
+1246 TLRNNAIFSFANGNSYD
-1261 TNNHR
+1261 
-1266 NRKITAA
+1266 NRDIAPKFLIE
-1273 VVVDNDGSVEKA
+1273 NDGTSPTSF
-1285 ARILGSSNGNSSNF
+1285 RGSSNGDNTKLT
-1299 AGGIS
+1299 GGIS
-1304 GKGTLLFTGGNA
+1304 GKGLILFEQGGS
-1316 NGYSI
+1316 NGYTVS
-1321 REVGVADGL
+1321 GVIADGA
-1330 DGVLKLRVAD
+1330 DGTLAVKVND
-1340 ANSDGSGDGGAA
+1340 TNST
-1352 RITFAVDSTYT
+1352 ITFSGANTYT

-1368 VNLLHTAAADA
+1368 MTGLTVSNADA
-1379 LGKGPVTIEATGRLV
+1379 LGRGAVSIAEGGTLTVNG
-1394 VDSGTTLNVY
+1394 STTLNVY
-1404 GAIKSAGTITG
+1404 GAIKSAGTIAG
-1415 AIALQNGASIDA
+1415 AIALQEGASIDA
-1427 SAGAVTFDTLSV
+1427 SAGAVAFDTLSV
-1439 AEGATIPVTLPAEA
+1439 AEGVTIPVTLPAEV
-1453 AIGTEL
+1453 AISTEL
-1459 ATWTTGSAD
+1459 ATWTTGPAD

-1476 AAGLALAVDGTT
+1476 AAGLALAVEGTT
-1488 LKVVEGAPSV
+1488 LKVVEGAPTG
-1498 DLTWNT
+1498 DLTWVN
-1504 GAGDWATGLPGYA
+1504 GAGDWTSGLPGYA
-1517 AGANVTFGPN
+1517 EGANVTFGTN
-1527 TETGAENV
+1527 DGVENV

-1544 GAVTISGDYALGAE
+1544 GAITVSGDYALGAE
-1558 NFGAASLEVTETG
+1558 NFGADSLEVTADG

-1581 ARFVTFKP
+1581 ARYVTFMP
-1589 LMGGPISEF
+1589 LSTGTISEF

-1609 SGMTLN
+1609 EGMTIGGVD
-1615 SLSVTDATNAVDGS
+1615 SAVNAVDGS
-1629 IGTEASFV
+1629 FGTETALTQ
-1637 VGNEGTFIQIDAGE
+1637 GTFIQIDAGE
-1651 GRLISFDSY
+1651 GKTISFDSY
-1660 NVATGADASK
+1660 NVAAGADVSD
-1670 FPVGWNVLA
+1670 FPDGWYLLA
-1679 RDTNDVTVD
+1679 GST
-1688 LDHPY
+1688 
-1693 TDIVGLQTPPTE
+1693 QTPNLP
-1705 AATYVWAEPKALAG
+1705 ADIKALVSMADEEAPVAGAYLWETPRALSG
-1719 STGSKLTVTDTVTIA
+1719 STGSKLSIEGTATIA
-1734 GTVGGNGTI
+1734 GTLGGNGTV
-1743 TAKSIAFAEGAT
+1743 TAKTIDFAEGAA
-1755 IKPTGVGYFIL
+1755 IKPTGVGYL
-1766 TANEFTGK
+1766 TLSAEEITGAT
-1774 KELALDL
+1774 ELVLDT
-1781 SALNLPAEAD
+1781 SALNLPEESD
-1791 PTTNVYVLITS
+1791 PTTEVIFLFTS
-1802 VKTDFTFTGVPE
+1802 VETDFTFTGVPA

-1828 TKNFTQPFSAEV
+1828 TKNFTQPFTAEV
-1840 GAGTTTWANLKWTD
+1840 GAGTTAWANLKWAD
-1854 AEGVEIPDPLL
+1854 ADGVEIPAPILS
-1865 ELLAGDVANL
+1865 LLAGDVANL
-1875 EFALTATAEGAAVQV
+1875 EFALTAIAEGATVQV
-1890 AAREPGTLTINESAY
+1890 AAREPGALTINASDHR
-1905 QLTLTTPTPVAFEPA
+1905 LTLTSPMTVAFAPK
-1920 ALTVNGDLYVGDGAL
+1920 ALAVNGDLYVGDGAL

-1941 TLNAKLTYA
+1941 TLNATLTYA

-1963 TGSIVKTQGG
+1963 KGSIVKTG
-1973 TLAIAEGANI
+1973 TGALAIAEGANI
-1983 GVNIEVQAGA
+1983 GVSIDVQAGA
-1993 LAPAADTTLGA
+1993 LAPAADTTLVS
-2004 DLTLADGTT
+2004 LTLADGTT
-2013 LDLSAGVPLAITG
+2013 LDLSAGVPLNITG

-2031 GIVDGTDAP
+2031 DIVDEANAP
-2040 TITVNLAA
+2040 VITIALAT

-2053 EEPQTLVT
+2053 EEPKTLVT
-2061 YTALDSGEL
+2061 YAELASGEL
-2070 EPAAIAFTGVT
+2070 EPADIVFTGVT

-2096 EAQATIPLPEGVV
+2096 EALPTVTLPEGVV

-2137 TSVTLTLNGQSADTA
+2137 ASVTLTLNGQSADTA

-2158 ACVADLPLSVSV
+2158 ACVTDLPLTVTV

-2182 NLTITSIEIAD
+2182 DLTITSIEIAD

-2198 AATLTGADGETTP
+2198 AATLTGADGEAKS
-2211 LTLNEG
+2211 LTLKSG

-2232 GDVLGTAEVGAD
+2232 GAALGEVTVGAD

-2253 ATAGTVL
+2253 AASGTVL

-2266 PPTAQ
+2266 PPSAE

>member
-1 MNSTSTHS
+1 MNSTSPHS

-22 FAAPTFAQESTPP
+22 LAAPTFAQESGEAYAQT
-35 EGGVIS
+35 IS
-41 VNVQGRIEANDPT
+41 VNFAKGTANFVPDTEDSYGLEPVPGSVWTDVEGKSGTDISIGTGDSVATMTFEANNNFSMVDGFGDFTPGAPFMGSYLADNSHGGKDLGPT
-54 NTVTSVLEG
+54 ITVSGVPFSSYDVIVYFSVDANNGHDSKFLPVEVNGDLYTWKEG
-63 EGNTGFVPVFDKNWN
+63 E
-78 EVNPQKQTVTVA
+78 TVKVDGGSITAIDAGDYFGYA
-90 SAKNE
+90 SAKDTVTEDSTPEYGKNALRI
-95 TGAATSATITLRMG
+95 TGL
-109 GSWHLTAKGS
+109 
-119 AESRAARQE
+119 
-128 RLGWMGMGYCE
+128 
-139 VSDTAQD
+139 
-146 ELELRDIPYTQY
+146 
-158 SLILYLASDHTDA
+158 
-171 ANKWAPVKVTSGET
+171 SGET
-185 VTYYSYP
+185 LTIQCAKQVK
-192 NGPTED
+192 NGNTWVARGTI
-198 NAAVSS
+198 AAF
-204 AENPGNWGAVADV
+204 
-217 ISVDNT
+217 
-223 GTYGHDVVLIPGL
+223 
-236 SGDVSVDLGTH
+236 
-247 GHPTCSGLAGLQIV
+247 QIV

-282 GTAPTEAYTATVS
+282 GTAPTEAYTDTVS

-302 LPLARQEPE
+302 LELARQEPE

-319 YITGATNT
+319 HITGATNT

-334 DETQGDKSTLE
+334 DSTQGDKSTLE

-367 WENNHANAI
+367 WENNHANHI
-376 NGNLLTEL
+376 TGNLLVEL
-384 SGDVTATKVVGANV
+384 TGEGTTAQTVVGSNI
-398 GGGNGSND
+398 GGSNGAGGEGD
-406 GALPY
+406 GMTFT
-411 VGDTLVT
+411 GDTLVT
-418 IAGNAKV
+418 LTDGAKV
-425 SGSIVGS
+425 SGTVVGS
-432 TVSQHRFVPTHTGN
+432 GVSQHRKRPVHNGN
-446 STVRVYALQDTT
+446 ATVRVYTLQDEN
-458 GDGGYAAAPT
+458 GDSGNYQAISS
-468 AIVGGS
+468 AIVGGAV
-474 MSNVTNTNTSS
+474 SNVS
-485 GATQTGNATVEVVLD
+485 GNQQDPNWASALPITGNTAVEVVLNE
-500 DGAGSFVKPIYGG
+500 GSGTFAKTIYGG
-513 SANISNGTGSF
+513 SCNVDQGTGSF

-544 IYAGGKGPKATVSST
+544 IYAGGKGPKATVSGT

-570 GEVAPGVVTDETVTT
+570 GEVAPGVVTDETVTS

-600 DVSNAIIGTFDSTS
+600 DVSNAIIGDFDSTS
-614 VTLSGGTLALGAMRL
+614 VTLSGGTLALGDQRL
-629 PEATLAEG
+629 PEATLAEDP
-637 ASGTITIALS
+637 SGTISIALS

-653 GSVTLCKFAGE
+653 GSVTLFKFAGE
-664 TVPEGLTV
+664 AVPETLTI

-735 SVTLDQDILAGS
+735 SVTLDQDILAGA
-747 VTVSGDYTLNGSGAL
+747 VTVSGDYTLNGNGAL
-762 SADTVTVAEG
+762 TADTVTVAKD
-772 GTLTLGKETLTSARY
+772 GTLTLGKKTLTSARY

-815 GEQLSWEGAT
+815 GEQLSWDGAT
-825 AIATSTSGTHP
+825 ATATNYSTHP

-848 WMWTAGTTFSVD
+848 WMWSVKTTTFSVD

-886 NPTVWEL
+886 NPTAWEL

-906 TRTYEDEVATAWVTK
+906 TRTYEDAVATAWATK

-927 PLALSNPVFGDVAIT
+927 PLTLSTPVFGDVAIT
-942 VAEGVTVNGALTAAG
+942 VAEGVTVKGVLTAAG
-957 DIEGDV
+957 GIVGDV

-976 TFLMINGEVTAQEG
+976 TFLMISGVVTAQEG
-990 GIVLD
+990 GVALD

-1040 LAKDAPFPWKA
+1040 LAKNAPFPWKA
-1051 TLTGDT
+1051 TLSGDT
-1057 TWTEATWMDANGEA
+1057 TWIKATWTAANGVTVDPA
-1071 IAPTQWEVISALRT
+1071 QWMVTYAPSVS
-1085 SAVEITVNGTATLS
+1085 VELTVESKTTLS
-1099 DLPYYIGGLTVVGTA
+1099 DLPVAVGAITVKGTA
-1114 PLTLSGGP
+1114 PLTLSGGQ

-1142 FVVTALNDETPA
+1142 FVVTALNDETPV

-1159 GTWVMNT
+1159 GAWVMNA

-1175 SGTGTVVKTGAGT
+1175 SGTGTVVKTGTGT
-1188 LSLGS
+1188 LSLNS
-1193 GTTVTPIVR
+1193 GTVVEPTLHIQAGTFSLPSTSSSGYGTVYTDVPNVIV
-1202 VEEGVLAL
+1202 EG
-1210 ASDGAYADIPNIEV
+1210 GATLSVPQWATNV
-1224 VGDAIFGID
+1224 R
-1233 KWNNTI
+1233 
-1239 TDAEATI
+1239 DAEATF
-1246 TLIDGGAIRLQNGNG
+1246 TLRDNAIFLFANGNSYD
-1261 TNNHR
+1261 
-1266 NRKITAA
+1266 NRDIAPKFLIE
-1273 VVVDNDGSVEKA
+1273 NDGTSPTSF
-1285 ARILGSSNGNSSNF
+1285 RGSSNGDNTKLT
-1299 AGGIS
+1299 GGIS
-1304 GKGTLLFTGGNA
+1304 GKGLILFEQGGS
-1316 NGYSI
+1316 NGYTVS
-1321 REVGVADGL
+1321 GVIADGA
-1330 DGVLKLRVAD
+1330 DGTLAVRVND
-1340 ANSDGSGDGGAA
+1340 ANTPP
-1352 RITFAVDSTYT
+1352 ITFSGANTYT

-1368 VNLLHTAAADA
+1368 MTGLTVSNADA
-1379 LGKGPVTIEATGRLV
+1379 LGRGPVSIAEGGTLTV
-1394 VDSGTTLNVY
+1394 SGTTLNVY
-1404 GAIKSAGTITG
+1404 GAIKSAGTIAG
-1415 AIALQNGASIDA
+1415 AIALQEGASIDA

-1439 AEGATIPVTLPAEA
+1439 AEGATIPVALPADVA
-1453 AIGTEL
+1453 VGTEL
-1459 ATWTTGSAD
+1459 ATWTTGPAD
-1468 AVAFSADL
+1468 AAAFSADL
-1476 AAGLALAVDGTT
+1476 AAGLALAVEGTT
-1488 LKVVEGAPSV
+1488 LKVVEGAPSG
-1498 DLTWNT
+1498 DLTWVN

-1517 AGANVTFGPN
+1517 EGANVTFGAN
-1527 TETGAENV
+1527 DVVENV

-1544 GAVTISGDYALGAE
+1544 GAVTISDDYAFGAE
-1558 NFGAASLEVTETG
+1558 NFGADSLEVTADG

-1576 GQPIS
+1576 SQPIS
-1581 ARFVTFKP
+1581 ARYVTFMT
-1589 LMGGPISEF
+1589 LSAGTSSISEF
-1598 TLYLN
+1598 TLYRDGEPVNLE
-1603 GKEVDL
+1603 GMAV
-1609 SGMTLN
+1609 SGVE
-1615 SLSVTDATNAVDGS
+1615 SAANAVDGS
-1629 IGTEASFV
+1629 TETDVSF
-1637 VGNEGTFIQIDAGE
+1637 GQAMAFIQIDAGE
-1651 GRLISFDSY
+1651 GKTISFDSY

-1670 FPVGWNVLA
+1670 FPVGWYVLA

-1719 STGSKLTVTDTVTIA
+1719 SAGSNLAITDTVTIA
-1734 GTVGGNGTI
+1734 GTVGGNGTV
-1743 TAKSIAFAEGAT
+1743 TAKTIDFAEDAA
-1755 IKPTGVGYFIL
+1755 IKPTGVGYL
-1766 TANEFTGK
+1766 TLSAEEITGAT
-1774 KELALDL
+1774 ELVLDT
-1781 SALNLPAEAD
+1781 SALNLPTEAD

-1802 VKTDFTFTGVPE
+1802 IPTDFTFTGVPE
-1814 GYRVRNLGGNGYVL
+1814 GYRVRNLGGYGYVL
-1828 TKNFTQPFSAEV
+1828 TKEFTQPFTAEV

-1854 AEGVEIPDPLL
+1854 
-1865 ELLAGDVANL
+1865 AGDVANL

-1890 AAREPGTLTINESAY
+1890 AAREPGTLTINKSAY

-1963 TGSIVKTQGG
+1963 TGSIVKTGTG
-1973 TLAIAEGANI
+1973 TLAIAEGANVS
-1983 GVNIEVQAGA
+1983 VNIEVQAGA

-2137 TSVTLTLNGQSADTA
+2137 GSVTLTLNGQSADTA

-2158 ACVADLPLSVSV
+2158 ACVTDLPLAVTV

-2175 ATVTAAC
+2175 ATVEAAC
-2182 NLTITSIEIAD
+2182 NLTITSLEIAD

-2198 AATLTGADGETTP
+2198 AATLSDTLNATA
-2211 LTLNEG
+2211 LTLKPG
-2217 VKVELVPVTLDGTEP
+2217 VMVELVPVTLDGTEP

-2266 PPTAQ
+2266 PPSAE